1 MNTLKV
7 NNYHI
12 VIKGNKIKG
21 YAREDSKDFFTTIS
35 GKNFRFNIEQI
46 IENPDLINRLIPIQD
61 QIIVGFYDTLE
72 EAIINLKKDNV
83 KPYTRRVSKEDN
95 KVIRQFFATI
105 RIFEKEEY
113 NMPYAIAGF
122 VWEMSGMVVLR
133 NGQMKVSPLFQT
145 KIHPVQLDEY
155 TFISAKK
162 IVQHWELMHRDVKLA
177 ESLMEKKCL
186 KN

>member
-1 MNTLKV
+1 M
-7 NNYHI
+7 I
-12 VIKGNKIKG
+12 
-21 YAREDSKDFFTTIS
+21 ASS
-35 GKNFRFNIEQI
+35 
-46 IENPDLINRLIPIQD
+46 
-61 QIIVGFYDTLE
+61 
-72 EAIINLKKDNV
+72 
-83 KPYTRRVSKEDN
+83 RVSKEDN

-105 RIFEKEEY
+105 RMFEKEEY